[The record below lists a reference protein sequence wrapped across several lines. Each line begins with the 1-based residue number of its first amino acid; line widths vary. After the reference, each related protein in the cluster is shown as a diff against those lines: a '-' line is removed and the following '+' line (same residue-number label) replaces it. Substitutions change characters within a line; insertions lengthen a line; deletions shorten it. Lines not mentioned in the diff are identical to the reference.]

1 MKQTRIQFILT
12 LALAFLAAFVMAANA
27 QDAKPEKK
35 KDDAETITLSKAQV
49 MEIRAL
55 QAELRAAQLEA
66 ENAIPQKLKDQVK
79 ASNDAI
85 SSFWKGIGVD
95 GTKLTEWQPVQREDG
110 SIVLTKVKPNLPKT
124 PETVKPE

>member
-35 KDDAETITLSKAQV
+35 KDDTETITLSKAQV

-66 ENAIPQKLKDQVK
+66 ENAIPQRLKDQVK
-79 ASNDAI
+79 AANDAI
-85 SSFWKGIGVD
+85 TGFWKGIGVD
-95 GTKLTEWQPVQREDG
+95 GTKLTEWQPMAREDG
-110 SIVLTKVKPNLPKT
+110 SVVLMKIKPAKPEPVKP
-124 PETVKPE
+124 